1 MVLVVTSSAPGE
13 GKSTLVSG
21 LARVAAQLGSRV
33 LAIDCDLRRPRL
45 HACFGLDNGL
55 GLSTYV
61 REAGAQDRAVDDD
74 LVELDAVSGVHV
86 ITAGPTDEN
95 PQRVLRSPPL
105 TRLLTAARDAYD
117 LILIDTPPVL
127 AVMDPVIMASMAD
140 ASLLVVKWRTTPR
153 RSVVKALSRLA
164 PSGAPVIGCV
174 LSQVDRGMHRNRTYN
189 YLEH

>member
-1 MVLVVTSSAPGE
+1 
-13 GKSTLVSG
+13 VSG

-105 TRLLTAARDAYD
+105 TRLLTAARETYD

-127 AVMDPVIMASMAD
+127 AVMDPVIMASVAD